1 VIDKQRDAFAG
12 LSGWGAIL
20 GFATAALVACTA
32 QYLIFSVYLWRMMP
46 VSGSIKEFAVTSLL
60 YIPVAFLLAWIHH
73 RFVGPLRSEF

>member
-1 VIDKQRDAFAG
+1 
-12 LSGWGAIL
+12 
-20 GFATAALVACTA
+20 
-32 QYLIFSVYLWRMMP
+32 MMP